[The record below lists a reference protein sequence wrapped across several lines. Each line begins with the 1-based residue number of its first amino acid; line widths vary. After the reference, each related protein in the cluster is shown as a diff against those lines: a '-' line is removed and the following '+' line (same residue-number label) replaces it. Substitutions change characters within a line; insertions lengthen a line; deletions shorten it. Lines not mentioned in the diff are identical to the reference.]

1 MNTSTRHRARSLT
14 QTVALL
20 GLAMGAVAP
29 MAGCSSQDAGSGD
42 ATSTAESSSSGQGG
56 ATNPCAVTKKK
67 KNPCAV
73 GG

>member
-1 MNTSTRHRARSLT
+1 MNTQTRRRPRSLT

-20 GLAMGAVAP
+20 GLAMGAVTP
-29 MAGCSSQDAGSGD
+29 MSGCSSQDAGAGD
-42 ATSTAESSSSGQGG
+42 AASSAESSASGEQGV
-56 ATNPCAVTKKK
+56 TNPCAVTKKK